1 MSNETQNQVNLIDV
15 IHILFE
21 ALQEIIGQRG
31 LQAVLNMTALPVKI
45 HDDKDITIEHL
56 SVDQW
61 VNLTQTLESLYGVRG
76 AQGIAVRTGQVFF
89 RDFFR
94 SFGMSTGMMSRSFR
108 MLTKPK
114 RIQRGIEVIAQ
125 SLGSY
130 MPNIQADVIQDS
142 ENWFL
147 RFSKLD
153 FLSHAP
159 GTASIMLKFVV
170 GILQEFLSW
179 TSGGKFYPVSE
190 MTLAAEVKSGPIIV
204 IQKHYID

>member
-15 IHILFE
+15 IHILFDG
-21 ALQEIIGQRG
+21 LQEIIGQRG
-31 LQAVLNMTALPVKI
+31 LQAILNMTALPIEI
-45 HDDKDITIEHL
+45 HDDNEMTIDSL

-61 VNLTQTLESLYGVRG
+61 VNLTQTLEALYGVRG

-108 MLTKPK
+108 MLPKPK
-114 RIQRGIEVIAQ
+114 RIQRGIETIAQ
-125 SLGSY
+125 TLCSY
-130 MPNIQADVIQDS
+130 IPDIHADVIQDS

-153 FLSHAP
+153 FLSDAP
-159 GTASIMLKFVV
+159 GTASIMLKFIV

-190 MTLAAEVKSGPIIV
+190 MNLSAEVKSGPIIV